1 MKFCIKCGAKLN
13 DDDLFCYNCGQK
25 TNYLTANEQKP
36 EAVEPEAVVEEK
48 ANVQPVQEEVQKE
61 QDPFEEALIVKE
73 APQQETKNEPLTFKV
88 YFKPA
93 INKNQMNRNLLFKR
107 AIFYTAGLLGF
118 SIIFWFIGAFVS
130 IHVAIRVI
138 VFLLVLGLLV
148 LPTIDSVLLVI
159 YFIKNRKFEIF
170 ITVVLAICVT
180 VLYTL
185 VSMHFSY
192 LFS

>member
-25 TNYLTANEQKP
+25 TNYLTTNEQKP

-73 APQQETKNEPLTFKV
+73 VPQQETKNEALTFKAF
-88 YFKPA
+88 FKPA

-130 IHVAIRVI
+130 IHVTIRVI
-138 VFLLVLGLLV
+138 VYLLVLGLLV

>member
-25 TNYLTANEQKP
+25 TNYSTVSEQKRDD
-36 EAVEPEAVVEEK
+36 VVVETVRADPIEEK
-48 ANVQPVQEEVQKE
+48 PQKKLEHFDEVINNYQTEKSN
-61 QDPFEEALIVKE
+61 
-73 APQQETKNEPLTFKV
+73 NEPLTFKDF
-88 YFKPA
+88 FKPA
-93 INKNQMNRNLLFKR
+93 INKNKMNRDLLFRR
-107 AIFYTAGLLGF
+107 AIFFAAGLLGF

-130 IHVAIRVI
+130 IHIAIRVI
-138 VFLLVLGLLV
+138 VYLLVLGLLV
-148 LPTIDSVLLVI
+148 LPTIDSVMLVI